1 MANSCAFIQLCSYRK
16 KLGFYWCDL
25 SESDEK
31 KTTYACRFTHQNIL
45 WTFPSPP
52 LSPSP
57 PFLFLCCHILSLS
70 VLLSFACFFP
80 PRVSVS
86 ILMSSLSGHFLSFC
100 AILTSFSPSVSPF
113 SVQQS
118 SPFTLLSN
126 SLGHPRVLALFFH
139 LSVSLFLLLPPSLF
153 CSPAA
158 HKNSSFLSPENCS
171 VARGFTAFLD
181 VFSPFLSLSVS
192 LSLCFGSATQ
202 PLIHSIFSFVCLTH
216 LYPFKASLCFSSPF
230 S

>member
-1 MANSCAFIQLCSYRK
+1 MPVDSLIKIFS
-16 KLGFYWCDL
+16 G
-25 SESDEK
+25 
-31 KTTYACRFTHQNIL
+31 
-45 WTFPSPP
+45 PSPLP
-52 LSPSP
+52 RCLLLRHFYSSAVTS
-57 PFLFLCCHILSLS
+57 CLS
-70 VLLSFACFFP
+70 VFYFLLLVFFP
-80 PRVSVS
+80 PHVSVS